1 MAVEGHQWASYG
13 YVFGQRLLRLRTM
26 RGLSQDRLA
35 ELASV
40 SRNQISNLERN
51 DNNGKSPADPS
62 LSTVYRLARALHVPP
77 AVLLPNVGEQVQEIC
92 PKRSS
97 LAVEVI
103 WPNDP
108 TDTLAFGVDHIFFA
122 LPGDDP
128 SFAIGQ
134 GGELPEGE

>member
-1 MAVEGHQWASYG
+1 MAAERSQWSSYG

-35 ELASV
+35 ELAHV

-77 AVLLPNVGEQVQEIC
+77 AVLLPNAGGQVQEIC
-92 PKRSS
+92 PEHAS
-97 LAVEVI
+97 LAVEVV
-103 WPNDP
+103 WPSAP

-122 LPGDDP
+122 LPGDEP
-128 SFAIGQ
+128 SFAIGP
-134 GGELPEGE
+134 GEEAQEG